1 MPAEQDWLDVLG
13 ELRAREEPCVVVV
26 VTATKGSA
34 PREPGARM
42 VVARDEIVHGTVGGG
57 ELERLALEE
66 ARALLGEP
74 GATSRSI
81 DYPLA
86 EAAGQCCGGHVT
98 LFFEP
103 WRWRRRTLAIFG
115 AGHVGQALAGLA
127 PWLRARVL
135 LIDGREEAELYPR
148 LPEVRPYEFTSTG
161 APEAELDLLPADAL
175 VVVMTHDHALDL
187 ELVARA
193 LPRGFPWL
201 GLIGS
206 QRKRERFE
214 KRLLQRGFTPQT
226 LARLRCPIGVTRTS
240 KEPTAIALSV
250 AAELATL
257 LEPSPTSR
265 P

>member
-1 MPAEQDWLDVLG
+1 MPSDQDWLDALG
-13 ELRAREEPCVVVV
+13 ELRSREEPCVVVV
-26 VTATKGSA
+26 VTAVRGST

-42 VVARDEIVHGTVGGG
+42 VVARGSIAHGTIGGG

-66 ARALLGEP
+66 ARALLADPTAG
-74 GATSRSI
+74 GRSVE
-81 DYPLA
+81 YPLA

-103 WRWRRRTLAIFG
+103 WRWRRRTIAVFG

-135 LIDGREEAELYPR
+135 LVDGRDEAELHPR
-148 LPEVRPYEFTSTG
+148 PPRERPYELVLTG
-161 APEAELDLLPADAL
+161 AVEAELDELPADAL

-187 ELVARA
+187 ELVAHA
-193 LPRGFPWL
+193 LRRGFPWV

-240 KEPTAIALSV
+240 KEPAAIALSA

-257 LEPSPTSR
+257 LDSSSTSR

>member
-1 MPAEQDWLDVLG
+1 
-13 ELRAREEPCVVVV
+13 
-26 VTATKGSA
+26 
-34 PREPGARM
+34 M
-42 VVARDEIVHGTVGGG
+42 VVARGAIAHGTIGGG

-66 ARALLGEP
+66 ARALLADP
-74 GATSRSI
+74 GAGSRSLEV
-81 DYPLA
+81 PLA

-98 LFFEP
+98 LFLEP
-103 WRWRRRTLAIFG
+103 LRWRRNTIAIFG

-135 LIDGREEAELYPR
+135 LVDGRAEEELHPR
-148 LPEVRPYEFTSTG
+148 PPRERAYELVLSG
-161 APEAELDLLPADAL
+161 APEAELDGLPADAL

-193 LPRGFPWL
+193 LSRGFRWV

-206 QRKRERFE
+206 ARKRERFE

-226 LARLRCPIGVTRTS
+226 LARLRCPIGATRTS
-240 KEPTAIALSV
+240 KEPSAIALSA

-257 LEPSPTSR
+257 LDSPVSPR